1 MVEDEIPLSGGN
13 VNAGVVRIGNTV
25 RRHPGHA
32 SHAVHMLLQH
42 LESRHFRGSPKL
54 LGMDEQGREI
64 LSFIDGEAGRWPAI
78 WASEVALITSAQLLR
93 DYHDLTMDLVASS
106 ETWIYEYPDR
116 ARHEVICH
124 NDYGAYNIIF
134 KDMKAVGIIDFDLAG
149 PGPRLKD
156 VAYAVYWMAPLSLN
170 SEDMQLFAEADLQ
183 AGSRRLKLFCEHYG
197 VAADEHLLEMV
208 EEALC
213 LMGDEA
219 HVTRMVGEAAAAKLV
234 AEGHLLGW
242 QGEVKSF
249 RENKYR
255 LAHNIGL
262 L

>member
-1 MVEDEIPLSGGN
+1 
-13 VNAGVVRIGNTV
+13 
-25 RRHPGHA
+25 
-32 SHAVHMLLQH
+32 
-42 LESRHFRGSPKL
+42 
-54 LGMDEQGREI
+54 
-64 LSFIDGEAGRWPAI
+64 
-78 WASEVALITSAQLLR
+78 
-93 DYHDLTMDLVASS
+93 
-106 ETWIYEYPDR
+106 
-116 ARHEVICH
+116 
-124 NDYGAYNIIF
+124 
-134 KDMKAVGIIDFDLAG
+134 MKAVGIIDFDLAG

-183 AGSRRLKLFCEHYG
+183 AGSRRLKLLCEHYG